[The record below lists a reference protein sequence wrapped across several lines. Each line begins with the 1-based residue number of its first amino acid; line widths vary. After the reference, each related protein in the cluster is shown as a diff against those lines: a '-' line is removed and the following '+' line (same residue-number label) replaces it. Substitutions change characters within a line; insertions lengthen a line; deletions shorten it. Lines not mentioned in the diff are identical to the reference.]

1 MTPFQT
7 ALTEVPGTGMFRLQ
21 VEGIVT
27 FDQAPEL
34 RQTVVNAVCRAKGS
48 PLVVDLANL
57 DQIDTAGVAVLLEG
71 LLLAR
76 KQNVKYFL
84 CAPSESVLRVFRLAR
99 LGEALDCCCRGP
111 EEVEQRL
118 KSSAGPE

>member
-1 MTPFQT
+1 HDLKLVGGL
-7 ALTEVPGTGMFRLQ
+7 AVPHSTDNLPAILHHDDAR
-21 VEGIVT
+21 VPVIT
-27 FDQAPEL
+27 
-34 RQTVVNAVCRAKGS
+34 RVVRVS
-48 PLVVDLANL
+48 IE
-57 DQIDTAGVAVLLEG
+57 DQIDTAGVAVLLVG

-118 KSSAGPE
+118 KSSAGAE